1 MKKLLILAI
10 ALTALASPLITGCGT
25 TPETK
30 IAQGA
35 QIVITGVNDGMGK
48 WADYVNAG
56 NAKQSQIDKVKTGYN
71 AYYTAMQALNAILD
85 KMAAKD
91 PSATA
96 SDMTAANDKVK
107 HAESALL
114 SELADV
120 MNAVIKTN

>member
-10 ALTALASPLITGCGT
+10 ALTALASPLLTGCGT

-35 QIVITGVNDGMGK
+35 QLVITGVNDGMSE
-48 WADYVNAG
+48 WAAYVNAG
-56 NAKQSQIDKVKTGYN
+56 KAKQSQIDTVKTAYN
-71 AYYTAMQALNAILD
+71 AYYTATKVLNAVLD

-91 PSATA
+91 PTATPA
-96 SDMTAANDKVK
+96 DMNAANDAVK
-107 HAESALL
+107 HAETALL